1 MSRTVTGLFD
11 THEDAEAAVRDLEGA
26 GIPHSEVSI
35 VASDADGR
43 YATTRRGAHMSDD
56 AGAGAGIGAA
66 LGGAGGL
73 LAGLGFIAIPGV
85 GPVIAAGWLA
95 SALVGAAAG
104 AAVGGAAGGIVGAL
118 TEAGV
123 PEDEAQIYAEGVRRG
138 GALVT
143 TRVDEALAGAAQ
155 RILQR
160 SRSVDALARG
170 EAYRSAGWTGFDPAA
185 PPYTAEEVA
194 IERERYRGADL
205 TAEPRSFGVDAGL
218 GAPADIADDEEPFQ
232 RGDEVLPGPPPFGR

>member
-43 YATTRRGAHMSDD
+43 YATTRRGARTAD
-56 AGAGAGIGAA
+56 GAGIGAA

-185 PPYTAEEVA
+185 PPYTAEKA
-194 IERERYRGADL
+194 M
-205 TAEPRSFGVDAGL
+205 FGG
-218 GAPADIADDEEPFQ
+218 
-232 RGDEVLPGPPPFGR
+232 